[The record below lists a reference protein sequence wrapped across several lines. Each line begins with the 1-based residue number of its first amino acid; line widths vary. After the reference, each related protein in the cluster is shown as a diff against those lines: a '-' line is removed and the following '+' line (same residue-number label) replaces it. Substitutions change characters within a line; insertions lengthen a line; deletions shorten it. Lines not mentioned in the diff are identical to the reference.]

1 MKNNSK
7 EFYSA
12 VYCIVVLIGS
22 LIIMTVLSPEG
33 TAGLWRKIVHNI
45 FVSHMGGILVIR
57 LLLEFKEKLIKNTIL
72 HILVWISVYAVAAV
86 ISVPCF
92 KDFSAEH
99 IVIEVPGSSFD
110 VFRESNFKVNSYYI
124 LLATGEEIEISSEHY
139 WSLLGVHDGTL
150 RIEYYPNTLT
160 AVRLSGHN

>member
-7 EFYSA
+7 EFYSV
-12 VYCIVVLIGS
+12 VYFIVVFIVS

-45 FVSHMGGILVIR
+45 FVSHLGGIFVFR
-57 LLLEFKEKLIKNTIL
+57 LLEFKEKLIKNAIL
-72 HILVWISVYAVAAV
+72 HILLWISVYAVAAV

-110 VFRESNFKVNSYYI
+110 VFRKSNYKVNSYYI

>member
-7 EFYSA
+7 GFYSA
-12 VYCIVVLIGS
+12 VYFIVVFIVS

-57 LLLEFKEKLIKNTIL
+57 LLVFKEKLFKNTIL

>member
-7 EFYSA
+7 EFYSV
-12 VYCIVVLIGS
+12 VYFIVVFIVS

-57 LLLEFKEKLIKNTIL
+57 LLEFKEKLIKNAIL
-72 HILVWISVYAVAAV
+72 HILLWISVYAVAAV